1 MKILLGFTQKLS
13 VDCGVDRMNKFIGVG
28 LYEYKQLS
36 TISHVWEVLI
46 LIAGMAAIIAFI
58 CFLCE
63 GKRTFLISIGIM
75 VLGFI
80 EWTFIGLWATMAFC
94 ILAQGCRTFY
104 WITDNYDYFNKLA
117 NVLSDTVVS
126 LDFATIKNLYNLNP
140 KRFYFDG
147 YRECVYTPNHS
158 LSIDVCIP
166 KKIEYVKYT
175 LWKYRLQ
182 KDEQKAEELKK
193 KSEKNK
199 CNAKASKII
208 LDQAQL
214 DIEALRKQ
222 AEAEINEAMSTIKK
236 VQSNLIGEELR

>member
-1 MKILLGFTQKLS
+1 
-13 VDCGVDRMNKFIGVG
+13 MNKFIGMG
-28 LYEYKQLS
+28 LYDGKLS
-36 TISHVWEVLI
+36 TISCLWEI
-46 LIAGMAAIIAFI
+46 LTLLAGMAAIIVFI

-94 ILAQGCRTFY
+94 IFAYGCRTFY
-104 WITDNYDYFNKLA
+104 WIADNYIYFNKLA

-126 LDFATIKNLYNLNP
+126 LDFTTIKNLYNLNP
-140 KRFYFDG
+140 KRFYFNG
-147 YRECVYTPNHS
+147 CRECIYLPNNS

-166 KKIEYVKYT
+166 KKIEYVKYA

-182 KDEQKAEELKK
+182 KDEQKTEELKK

-199 CNAKASKII
+199 CNAKATKII

-222 AEAEINEAMSTIKK
+222 AEAELNEAMSTIKK
-236 VQSNLIGEELR
+236 VQSNIIGEELR